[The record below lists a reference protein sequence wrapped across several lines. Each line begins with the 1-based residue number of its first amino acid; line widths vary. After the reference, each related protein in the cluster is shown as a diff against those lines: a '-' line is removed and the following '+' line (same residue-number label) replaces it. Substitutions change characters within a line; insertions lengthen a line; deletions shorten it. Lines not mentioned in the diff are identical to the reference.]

1 MLENFKV
8 GDRVRRIITHSSE
21 KQDGTDQIVWVGE
34 VYTISR
40 VGISFSFDQLWIGLE
55 GFGNLFDPR
64 FFENE

>member
-21 KQDGTDQIVWVGE
+21 KQDGKDKIVWVGE

-40 VGISFSFDQLWIGLE
+40 TGISFSFNQLWIGLE
-55 GFGNLFDPR
+55 GFGSFFDPR